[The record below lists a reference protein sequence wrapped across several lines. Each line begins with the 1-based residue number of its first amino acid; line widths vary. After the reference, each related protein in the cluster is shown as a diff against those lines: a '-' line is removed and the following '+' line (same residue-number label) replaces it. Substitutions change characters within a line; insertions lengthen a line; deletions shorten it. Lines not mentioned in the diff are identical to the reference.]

1 MNFTNTDCVKEEVEI
16 NQNLGYS
23 KVNEQVEINQNLGY
37 SKVNEQ
43 VEKQVFWQVFYQFNP
58 ILHKIT
64 QEIKK

>member
-1 MNFTNTDCVKEEVEI
+1 MNFTNTDCVKEE
-16 NQNLGYS
+16 
-23 KVNEQVEINQNLGY
+23 VEINQNLGY